1 MSIITVNE
9 NGKKNIEEAVKLL
22 KENGFDVSIESPLR
36 KFLKEEADFRLD
48 NNLSLNDEQQLLYN
62 NMSPEKQ
69 EFISSVVADAYF
81 DSECIFDYEAFDEI
95 ARRCFDCIVE
105 GV

>member
-22 KENGFDVSIESPLR
+22 KENGFDVNIESPLR
-36 KFLKEEADFRLD
+36 IFLKEEANFRLD
-48 NNLSLNDEQQLLYN
+48 NNVSLNDEQQLLYN

-69 EFISSVVADAYF
+69 EFISSVVAEEYF
-81 DSECIFDYEAFDEI
+81 DSECIFDCEALDEI
-95 ARRCFDCIVE
+95 ARRCFDYIVE